1 MTYGATMAGQSGA
14 ALRLWAA
21 SELRRRWASL
31 VILGLLAG
39 AASGLAI
46 AAFDGA
52 SRSGTAYTRMREKLA
67 AADVVFYPSQVQ
79 VGDADVTKLGQ
90 LDEVAGWAGFAAN
103 DSNIDEPPGGAP
115 FIAVGDGWF
124 DTIERAKVL
133 EGRLPHPDADDEAVV
148 DVAATK
154 MDEDVRVG
162 SVFTWRSLSLEQSD
176 RFPDGTPPDFDWTTA
191 AGPVTKLRIV
201 GIVRLPMQPVVSFA
215 SGGLAIAG
223 PGWAKAHRDETH
235 FYFTNALVRLKNGAA
250 DVPNFKAGVS
260 QLYGRD
266 DLPVKDLS
274 VDIKRVQRSV
284 ELEQTA
290 LILFGGAVVAAAIVL
305 VGQSLLRSVRAG
317 ATALPVLRAMGL
329 SRASLYAGLL
339 APHLLTLAV
348 TLIVA
353 AVTGAVL
360 SARFPIGLARQ
371 LDPDLGVH
379 VDTLRFVAG
388 LAVVAG
394 VLVVGTTA
402 VAIITTRGLTRQRTL
417 RRNQLVSAATRAG
430 LPIPPAV
437 GTSMALEQAP
447 AQSASVRP
455 ALIAAVI
462 GVIAVVGATTLVGGI
477 DDALHEPARV
487 GTVWDFEAVPNDV
500 ADLPA
505 LLAMAPSPDI
515 DGMGVVSRWPTVVEG
530 VDVPVYAVF
539 DGSGSAV
546 RYVTLKGRAPV
557 ADDEVALGPRTA
569 STIDAGIGDTV
580 MVGPDHRP
588 MRVVGISLFQQT
600 PHSSFDEGAWVT
612 PKVIDEMSGMTLND
626 RMGGVLID
634 LHPGADREAVM
645 ASLSESSFIDT
656 PGVVPDVENLAN
668 VRRLPLSLA
677 AFLALLAVGA
687 VGHALLTGAR
697 HRAHDLAV
705 LRALGITPRQAAA
718 CVSWQ
723 ATIIGIIALAVGIPA
738 GVILGRAVW
747 RLTADSL
754 SFVYV
759 GPWSTIALVLVV
771 PGALLACWIL
781 AIWPARAAGRRPAAE
796 VLRAE

>member
-1 MTYGATMAGQSGA
+1 MRGRTGA
-14 ALRLWAA
+14 ALRLWCA

-52 SRSGTAYTRMREKLA
+52 SRSGTAYTRMRQQLA
-67 AADVVFYPSQVQ
+67 AADAVFYPSQVQ
-79 VGDADVTKLGQ
+79 VGDADVTKLGT
-90 LDEVAGWAGFAAN
+90 LDEVAGWAGFAIN
-103 DSNIDEPPGGAP
+103 DSRFDEAP
-115 FIAVGDGWF
+115 DQGTGFIAVGDGWF

-133 EGRLPHPDADDEAVV
+133 EGRLPDPAADDEAVIDAAATNIGV
-148 DVAATK
+148 DVN
-154 MDEDVRVG
+154 VG
-162 SVFTWRSLSLEQSD
+162 SVFTWRSMSKEDSELY
-176 RFPDGTPPDFDWTTA
+176 PDGAPEGFDWTTA
-191 AGPVTKLRIV
+191 RGPVTKLRIV
-201 GIVRLPMQPVVSFA
+201 GIVRLPMLSVASFA
-215 SGGLAIAG
+215 SGGVLIIG
-223 PGWAKAHRDETH
+223 PGWAAAHMDETQ
-235 FYFTNALVRLKNGAA
+235 FFFTNALVRLKNGAA
-250 DVPNFKAGVS
+250 DVPKFKAGVT

-284 ELEQTA
+284 ELEETA

-317 ATALPVLRAMGL
+317 ATGLPVLRAMGL
-329 SRASLYAGLL
+329 SRPALYAGLL
-339 APHLLTLAV
+339 APHLLTVAV
-348 TLIVA
+348 TLVVA
-353 AVTGAVL
+353 AITGALL

-379 VDTLRFVAG
+379 VDALWLVVA
-388 LAVVAG
+388 LAVTAG
-394 VLVVGTTA
+394 ALLLGTVVL
-402 VAIITTRGLTRQRTL
+402 AIITTRGLTRQPSL

-430 LPIPPAV
+430 MPIPPAV

-455 ALIAAVI
+455 ALFAAVI

-477 DDALHEPARV
+477 NDALHEPARV
-487 GTVWDFEAVPNDV
+487 GTVWDLETYPNDV
-500 ADLPA
+500 ADLPTI
-505 LLAMAPSPDI
+505 LAMAPSPDI
-515 DGMGVVSRWPTVVEG
+515 DGMGVVSRWPTVVG
-530 VDVPVYAVF
+530 DIDAPAYAVF

-546 RYVTLKGRAPV
+546 RYVTLKGRAPLT
-557 ADDEVALGPRTA
+557 DDEVALGPRTA
-569 STIDAGIGDTV
+569 SSTDSGIGDTV
-580 MVGPDHRP
+580 AVGPDHRP
-588 MRVVGISLFQQT
+588 MRVVGIALFQQT

-612 PKVIDEMSGMTLND
+612 PEVMDDMSGMTLND
-626 RMGGVLID
+626 RDGSVLIR
-634 LHPGADREAVM
+634 LHPGADQDAVM
-645 ASLSESSFIDT
+645 ASLSELAYTET
-656 PGVVPDVENLAN
+656 PSIVPDVQNLAN

-677 AFLALLAVGA
+677 AFLVLLAVGA

-723 ATIIGIIALAVGIPA
+723 ATIIGIIALAIGVPA
-738 GVILGRAVW
+738 GVIIGRAVW

-759 GPWSTIALVLVV
+759 GPLSTVAMVLVV
-771 PGALLACWIL
+771 PGALFVCWLL